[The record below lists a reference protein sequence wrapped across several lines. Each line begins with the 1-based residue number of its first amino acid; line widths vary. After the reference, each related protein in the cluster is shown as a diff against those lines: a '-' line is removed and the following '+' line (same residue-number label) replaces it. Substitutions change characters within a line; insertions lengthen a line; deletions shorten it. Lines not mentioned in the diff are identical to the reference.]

1 MTVNILDAASD
12 DIYDGY
18 CFYEKRQ
25 PGLGVYFYEAVKDE
39 IASLRTFAGI
49 HLMVGQC
56 HRLIMKRFPYSIYY
70 VLDRAAAAAT
80 VLAVVGDRRDPTYL
94 TIRLGGLI

>member
-1 MTVNILDAASD
+1 MTVNVLDAASK
-12 DIYDGY
+12 DIYDVY
-18 CFYEKRQ
+18 CYYEERQ
-25 PGLGVYFYEAVKDE
+25 PGLGAYFYDAVKND
-39 IASLRTFAGI
+39 IASLESFAGI

-56 HRLIMKRFPYSIYY
+56 HRMIMKRFPYSIYY
-70 VLDRAAAAAT
+70 VLDRTSAVAT

>member
-1 MTVNILDAASD
+1 VTVNILDAASD

-25 PGLGVYFYEAVKDE
+25 LGLGAYFYAAVRDE
-39 IASLRTFAGI
+39 IASLESFAGI
-49 HLMVGQC
+49 HLMVGRC

-70 VLDRAAAAAT
+70 VLDHDADEAT

-94 TIRLGGLI
+94 SIRLGGLI